1 MNSYDARVRYTRMV
15 IEDCFLALLQEKPVG
30 RVTVTELC
38 QMAQINRA
46 TFYKHYLDI
55 PDLLEKT
62 EEKLLDQISRIYQN
76 TQNIEQVFLE
86 LMVYLKNNVQ
96 RYMVLGSAHGDS
108 SLMSKTF
115 EMCMRESAF
124 MTNAN
129 LPKLDVHHQNLLH
142 HYLSYG
148 IGGVLQNW
156 IQNGLQQTPEDMTKL
171 VFSLCSHV
179 IDGVRQGQILL

>member
-1 MNSYDARVRYTRMV
+1 MNSYDARIRYTRMV
-15 IEDCFLALLQEKPVG
+15 IEDCFLALLQEKPANK
-30 RVTVTELC
+30 VTVTELC

-62 EEKLLDQISRIYQN
+62 EEKLLEPIHRIYQSA
-76 TQNIEQVFLE
+76 QNIEQTFLD
-86 LMVYLKNNVQ
+86 LMIYLKNNVQ
-96 RYMVLGSAHGDS
+96 RYMVLGSVHGDP
-108 SLMSKTF
+108 SLMSKMF
-115 EMCMRESAF
+115 ELCMRESAF

-156 IQNGLQQTPEDMTKL
+156 IQNGMQQTPEEMTKL
-171 VFSLCSHV
+171 VFSLCGHV
-179 IDGVRQGQILL
+179 IDGIRQGKILL

>member
-1 MNSYDARVRYTRMV
+1 MNSYDARIRYTRMV
-15 IEDCFLALLQEKPVG
+15 IEDCFLALLQEKPVSK
-30 RVTVTELC
+30 VTVTELC

-62 EEKLLDQISRIYQN
+62 EEKLLDQIRTFYQN
-76 TQNIEQVFLE
+76 TQDIEQAFLD
-86 LMVYLKNNVQ
+86 LMIYLKSNVQ
-96 RYMVLGSAHGDS
+96 RYMVLGSAYGDP

-115 EMCMRESAF
+115 ELCMRESAF
-124 MTNAN
+124 MTNSN
-129 LPKLDVHHQNLLH
+129 LPELNDQQQNLLH

-156 IQNGLQQTPEDMTKL
+156 IQNGLQQTPEEMTKL
-171 VFSLCSHV
+171 VFSLCCHV
-179 IDGVRQGQILL
+179 IDGIRQGKILL

>member
-15 IEDCFLALLQEKPVG
+15 IEDCFLALLQEKPVS

-38 QMAQINRA
+38 QIAQINRA

-62 EEKLLDQISRIYQN
+62 EEKLLDHIGKIYQN
-76 TQNIEQVFLE
+76 TQNIEQALLD
-86 LMVYLKNNVQ
+86 LMIYLKNNVQ
-96 RYMVLGSAHGDS
+96 RYMVLASDHGDL

-129 LPKLDVHHQNLLH
+129 LPELDDHQKNLLH

-156 IQNGLQQTPEDMTKL
+156 IHNGLQQTPEEMTKL
-171 VFSLCSHV
+171 VFSMCGHV
-179 IDGVRQGQILL
+179 IDGVRQGKILL